1 MIACLLIILF
11 QASVTRLIPLY
22 AIGVFLSFTLSQ
34 AGMAHRWWKSGHL
47 KTGESLKERGS
58 TLVYQDGWQSKMII
72 NGLGSFCTGIVMI
85 VFAVTKFVDGAWIVV
100 LLTPTLVF
108 IFTMIHRHYRNLARQ
123 LSLDSY
129 EPTSRIAHQ
138 KVIMPISGVHKGTL
152 AALRYAKT
160 LSDDIT
166 VVHISNDP
174 VDTKKVQEKWE
185 TWGDGYRLVVLDSP
199 YRLFVEPLLAYIDEI
214 DAHKQPNE
222 VISIVVPQFVPKHWY
237 TNLLHTRTADTLRRI
252 LLYRKD
258 IVILEVPYQVN

>member
-1 MIACLLIILF
+1 
-11 QASVTRLIPLY
+11 
-22 AIGVFLSFTLSQ
+22 
-34 AGMAHRWWKSGHL
+34 
-47 KTGESLKERGS
+47 
-58 TLVYQDGWQSKMII
+58 MII
-72 NGLGSFCTGIVMI
+72 NGLGSICTGIVMV
-85 VFAVTKFVDGAWIVV
+85 VFAITKFKDGAWIVV
-100 LLTPTLVF
+100 LLTPTLVL
-108 IFTMIHRHYRNLARQ
+108 IFSMIHHHYRNLARQ
-123 LSLDSY
+123 LSLESY
-129 EPTSRIAHQ
+129 QPTARVAHQ

-166 VVHISNDP
+166 AVHISNDP
-174 VDTKKVQEKWE
+174 VDTKKVQDKWE

-199 YRLFVEPLLAYIDEI
+199 YRLFLEPLLAYIDEI

-237 TNLLHTRTADTLRRI
+237 TNLLHTRTADTLRRV